1 MGLLPFGRNMK
12 RVKQGKPFLIMQT
25 KLPKDLCVSHTHSVL
40 EWEKSVG
47 SFGIFSFMQRVNT
60 NGTDL

>member
-25 KLPKDLCVSHTHSVL
+25 KLPKDLCVSHTHLVL
-40 EWEKSVG
+40 RMKG
-47 SFGIFSFMQRVNT
+47 
-60 NGTDL
+60 NGRNLLVPLVFLASCRE